1 MIKFRVKNIIGV
13 STVRNGSF
21 CIFRNSTV
29 KNFFIL
35 LPFFFNIIFF
45 RSGCVCGSNNVFE
58 TPNTKRA
65 RLEKE
70 MENATPGIKQ
80 IIKAELE
87 EINGNYLGGKQIPSH
102 SGSTPKKES
111 KIKSPE
117 QSEILV
123 PELLIKKIDS
133 SLKDKSVIDFFRGYV
148 LHKVL
153 GTIRAY
159 KESEIE
165 INSRKV
171 IDDFFSNTSGLFFEK
186 ISGNTHQ
193 SGLKDKSKNFSKNTD
208 FFLSKSTIK
217 SIRDDALTVVRLVMD
232 FSHEDII
239 DEYSV
244 TPKDLTRKIKKLF
257 LGSRK
262 FLQDQAVEQI
272 SDFRIYLNS
281 GIEEY
286 NFNERALLFKKDGYR
301 AVIRNKGSGDEFGEI
316 LSLENKETGS
326 IFRYF
331 IKAYSGYPI
340 KNSAE
345 GSGALSISSGVI
357 SGAKSGNVGHFTL
370 PNLIE
375 PFIYKILE
383 SVKIG
388 PKSEFILNPYI
399 ENGFYIATRGLTDL
413 GQTFKEVDKLDSL
426 LVKKIE
432 EMDKQ
437 NMQYNIFNI
446 NITMIDFIARVMQLS
461 DLNKGNF
468 GFVLNGN
475 NEYTEE
481 NFVANISVISPYII
495 DFRVNKEINEIY
507 TIKIG
512 CNFLNGNSTI
522 NYGDESIMAK
532 ILKNKSE
539 QEKFFF
545 GFKALQQFQSR
556 LDIARPIN
564 DEEIEEEY
572 KDDFQLEEILKQKSS
587 EIKSLMLEQR
597 GTNDKPQE
605 FMLRDPTKFLE
616 SEEDYYNYFTDPESG
631 RLLIHQEFLES
642 NMNVLRLRRPRTNA
656 ELIGFKLGKKP
667 EDYNP
672 SEGQLDYIEDAF
684 EDLDN
689 YCEGIMNNY
698 KTLKKFI
705 IDGYSKYFDEQ
716 GNLRVQSAS
725 KE

>member
-1 MIKFRVKNIIGV
+1 
-13 STVRNGSF
+13 
-21 CIFRNSTV
+21 
-29 KNFFIL
+29 
-35 LPFFFNIIFF
+35 
-45 RSGCVCGSNNVFE
+45 
-58 TPNTKRA
+58 
-65 RLEKE
+65 
-70 MENATPGIKQ
+70 
-80 IIKAELE
+80 
-87 EINGNYLGGKQIPSH
+87 
-102 SGSTPKKES
+102 
-111 KIKSPE
+111 
-117 QSEILV
+117 
-123 PELLIKKIDS
+123 
-133 SLKDKSVIDFFRGYV
+133 
-148 LHKVL
+148 
-153 GTIRAY
+153 
-159 KESEIE
+159 
-165 INSRKV
+165 
-171 IDDFFSNTSGLFFEK
+171 
-186 ISGNTHQ
+186 
-193 SGLKDKSKNFSKNTD
+193 
-208 FFLSKSTIK
+208 
-217 SIRDDALTVVRLVMD
+217 MD

-642 NMNVLRLRRPRTNA
+642 NMNVLRLRRPRTQN
-656 ELIGFKLGKKP
+656 
-667 EDYNP
+667 
-672 SEGQLDYIEDAF
+672 
-684 EDLDN
+684 
-689 YCEGIMNNY
+689 
-698 KTLKKFI
+698 
-705 IDGYSKYFDEQ
+705 
-716 GNLRVQSAS
+716 
-725 KE
+725 

>member
-1 MIKFRVKNIIGV
+1 
-13 STVRNGSF
+13 
-21 CIFRNSTV
+21 
-29 KNFFIL
+29 
-35 LPFFFNIIFF
+35 
-45 RSGCVCGSNNVFE
+45 
-58 TPNTKRA
+58 
-65 RLEKE
+65 
-70 MENATPGIKQ
+70 MENVTPGTKQ

-111 KIKSPE
+111 NIKSPE

-148 LHKVL
+148 LPKVL
-153 GTIRAY
+153 GTIRVY

-171 IDDFFSNTSGLFFEK
+171 IDDFFSNTGGLFFEK
-186 ISGNTHQ
+186 ISGNTYQ
-193 SGLKDKSKNFSKNTD
+193 NGLTDKSKKFSGNKE
-208 FFLSKSTIK
+208 FFLSKSTIE
-217 SIRDDALTVVRLVMD
+217 SIRYDALTVVRLVMD

-239 DEYSV
+239 DKYNV

-281 GIEEY
+281 EIEEY

-357 SGAKSGNVGHFTL
+357 SGAKSGDIGHFIL

-375 PFIYKILE
+375 PFIYKILK
-383 SVKIG
+383 SVAIG
-388 PKSEFILNPYI
+388 PKSEFIVNPYI
-399 ENGFYIATRGLTDL
+399 ENGLYIATRGLTDL
-413 GQTFKEVDKLDSL
+413 RQTFKEVDKLDSL

-437 NMQYNIFNI
+437 NIRHDTFNI
-446 NITMIDFIARVMQLS
+446 NITMIDFIARVMQLN

-468 GFVLNGN
+468 GFVLSGN
-475 NEYTEE
+475 NEYAEE
-481 NFVANISVISPYII
+481 NFVTNISAINPYII
-495 DFRVNKEINEIY
+495 DFRVNKEINKSY

-512 CNFLNGNSTI
+512 GNFLNGNSTI

-545 GFKALQQFQSR
+545 GFQALQQFQSR
-556 LDIARPIN
+556 LGNIDSVKIPILHYFGIDSRAFVLQKKEET
-564 DEEIEEEY
+564 DEFIFTE
-572 KDDFQLEEILKQKSS
+572 KDEFILGEILKQKAL
-587 EIKSLMLEQR
+587 EIKSLMLQR
-597 GTNDKPQE
+597 RNDLP
-605 FMLRDPTKFLE
+605 
-616 SEEDYYNYFTDPESG
+616 
-631 RLLIHQEFLES
+631 
-642 NMNVLRLRRPRTNA
+642 VLRNRTNA
-656 ELIGFKLGKKP
+656 ELIGFKSRNGKSRLP
-667 EDYNP
+667 EE
-672 SEGQLDYIEDAF
+672 SLDLEYIEDAF

-689 YCEGIMNNY
+689 YCKGIMNNY
-698 KTLKKFI
+698 RTLKKFI
-705 IDGYSKYFDEQ
+705 IDGYNEYF
-716 GNLRVQSAS
+716 N
-725 KE
+725 K